1 MFASSIARRFTEGLS
16 RNHRFGDPESQV
28 LLPLL
33 KTDIVDICLAVI
45 QGRLDRINIEWSGN
59 ACVGTVM
66 ASAGYPSAYETG
78 YLIGGLDNIDKDAL
92 VFQAGT
98 KLGDKG
104 AIYTNGGRVLT
115 LVCTGKDM
123 AEARAKVY
131 QNLQNVHFTGGFY
144 RKDIA
149 LRRIN

>member
-1 MFASSIARRFTEGLS
+1 
-16 RNHRFGDPESQV
+16 
-28 LLPLL
+28 
-33 KTDIVDICLAVI
+33 
-45 QGRLDRINIEWSGN
+45 
-59 ACVGTVM
+59 M
-66 ASAGYPSAYETG
+66 ASAGYPNTYETG
-78 YLIGGLDNIDKDAL
+78 YPIDGLDNVDKDAL

-98 KLGDKG
+98 KLVDKG
-104 AIYTNGGRVLT
+104 AIYTNSGRVLT

-131 QNLQNVHFTGGFY
+131 QNLQNIHFTGSYY